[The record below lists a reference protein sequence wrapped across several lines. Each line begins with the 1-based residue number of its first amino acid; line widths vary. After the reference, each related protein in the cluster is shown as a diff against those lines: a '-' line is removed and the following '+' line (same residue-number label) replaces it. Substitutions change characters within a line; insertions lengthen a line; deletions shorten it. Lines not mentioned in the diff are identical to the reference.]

1 MIKKIV
7 MLSAFLIT
15 GFFANAQLDKGV
27 WLVGGSGSFFSYKL
41 QIKSQYVDYPN
52 GHYTD
57 ILISPD
63 IGYFVANR
71 FAIGLRPTFSSY
83 KGENTSTI
91 ISNQRQFFAGPFIRY
106 YFLNPEKQFNILTD
120 VCYQLGINKEGLP
133 RRMDHGSINNFWL
146 MAGPEIFFNSSVG
159 MEVLIGYNY
168 KKSTVKYPEAPNLD
182 IRKGFQTSI
191 GFKLHLEKL

>member
-15 GFFANAQLDKGV
+15 GFLANAQLDKGV
-27 WLVGGSGSFFSYKL
+27 WLVGGSGNFFSYKL

-63 IGYFVANR
+63 IGYFVADR
-71 FAIGLRPTFSSY
+71 IAIGLRPTFSSSN
-83 KGENTSTI
+83 GEVTSTI
-91 ISNQRQFFAGPFIRY
+91 TSNQRQFFAGPFIRY

-120 VCYQLGINKEGLP
+120 MCYQLGVSREGP
-133 RRMDHGSINNFWL
+133 RHIYRGSINNFWL
-146 MAGPEIFFNSSVG
+146 MAGPELFFNSSVG
-159 MEVLIGYNY
+159 MEILIGYNY

-182 IRKGFQTSI
+182 IRNGFQTSI

>member
-1 MIKKIV
+1 MTKKIIT
-7 MLSAFLIT
+7 LSAFLIT

-27 WLVGGSGSFFSYKL
+27 WLVGGSGSFFSYKFHT
-41 QIKSQYVDYPN
+41 KSQYADYPN

-71 FAIGLRPTFSSY
+71 LVIGLRPTFSSS
-83 KGENTSTI
+83 KGEVTSTI
-91 ISNQRQFFAGPFIRY
+91 TSNMRQFYAGPFLRY

-120 VCYQLGINKEGLP
+120 VCYQLGINQYGPPGIE
-133 RRMDHGSINNFWL
+133 RGSINNFWV
-146 MAGPEIFFNSSVG
+146 MAGPELFFNSSIGIEILV
-159 MEVLIGYNY
+159 GYNY
-168 KKSTVKYPEAPNLD
+168 KKTTIKNPEARNLD